1 MLYMIYG
8 LTSVVG
14 ARARQYF
21 AERGVEVVQKLTYE
35 TENVRVRPAIGQ
47 LKRAITKEEV
57 LACDYVYENH
67 GRIVGF
73 TLDQIIDALNGKK
86 DCLLTFSADSVEL
99 LEQIKA
105 TYRHRVVSIFAY
117 IDKRQLEE
125 LTANLPREVSEEEI
139 HHRLEMGHAVKKCYL
154 QNQAMFDE
162 TVIYGGEETLFDLDA
177 FCDQLGH
184 IIEKYKNAAKDLI
197 DLPYMGDKPYIFVS
211 YARADTEKVV
221 PILQF
226 LQSHGCRI
234 WYDVGI
240 KGGENWVNLLA
251 NKIADCTQ
259 YIVFSSQNAAASKWT
274 HREILQADDAD
285 KPTIVVRMDGAR
297 LQSGAEMCIV
307 ESQQVFCSHEHF
319 ETELLQSIDRRVIE
333 SFGRSEGDEAAAA
346 STEAL

>member
-1 MLYMIYG
+1 MLYIIYG
-8 LTSVVG
+8 LTLDVG

-21 AERGVEVVQKLTYE
+21 TERGVEVVQKLTYE
-35 TENVRVRPAIGQ
+35 TENVRVRPITGQ
-47 LKRAITKEEV
+47 LNSAISKEEV

-125 LTANLPREVSEEEI
+125 LTTHLSRQATQEEI
-139 HHRLEMGHAVKKCYL
+139 HHRLEMGRAVKRCYL

-162 TVIYGGEETLFDLDA
+162 TVIYGGEETVFNLDA
-177 FCDQLGH
+177 FCSQLGR
-184 IIEKYKNAAKDLI
+184 IMEKYKNAAKDLI

-211 YARADTEKVV
+211 YARADTAKVV
-221 PILQF
+221 PILKY
-226 LQSHGCRI
+226 LQSRGCRI

-259 YIVFSSQNAAASKWT
+259 YIVFSSENAAASKWT
-274 HREILQADDAD
+274 HREILQADDAN
-285 KPTIVVRMDGAR
+285 KPTIVVRMDGAK

-307 ESQQVFCSHEHF
+307 ESQQIFCSHPQF
-319 ETELLQSIDRRVIE
+319 EKELFKSIDKRVIE
-333 SFGRSEGDEAAAA
+333 SFGAGEDADTP
-346 STEAL
+346 TEAL